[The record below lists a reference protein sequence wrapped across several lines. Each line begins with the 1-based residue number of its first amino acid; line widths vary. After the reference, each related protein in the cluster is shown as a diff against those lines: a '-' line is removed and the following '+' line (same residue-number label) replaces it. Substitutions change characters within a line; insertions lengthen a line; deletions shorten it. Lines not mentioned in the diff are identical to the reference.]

1 MYTEDELNAAMFKVI
16 EQNKVPYTQEGLD
29 FLLEETKKL
38 LPKREVV
45 FTIESLEDL
54 SVQNREERK
63 APKITVSYQ

>member
-1 MYTEDELNAAMFKVI
+1 MYTEDELNVAMLKVI
-16 EQNKVPYTQEGLD
+16 EQNKVPYTQEGLN
-29 FLLEETKKL
+29 FLLEEAKKL

-63 APKITVSYQ
+63 APKITVSYK

>member
-45 FTIESLEDL
+45 FTIEALEDL